1 MLERLKQYIQP
12 DKEGSGHDALL
23 SLGRSALITFA
34 PSIPIRDLAGQEARV
49 VSVRSYRFGPDN
61 TVSYSLSVNGT
72 FGYHLTAVRDDQ
84 GIYLGISREL
94 PQREWA
100 EWFDMDALDFFL
112 TPSSARIL
120 KLLPNARVSQEW
132 SAPRY
137 NKVLEAVKGEL
148 HDGIPGPDDVVHAQ
162 AVEYTL
168 LASDSGEKAIE
179 IERLTEKQTSR
190 LYATIYRPQEDII
203 AIEMAGDAAEAEEPL
218 PAVMPEVTVIVAPSV
233 PEPEPASAEEA
244 MAPLA
249 ALEPKQG
256 ARPDF
261 RRLSPVPTPATA
273 EVMELKIEDEV
284 PALPSFLL
292 EPKTAEKEKKRYLS
306 LDEVIA
312 PEPERLRC
320 DMLTAKALI
329 LEASA
334 RAIPVREVVRDLL
347 GLPLQVKED
356 VMFDLPLSEPD
367 YKELAMRYQLKASHK
382 QEIRERLAEELRQ
395 KMLLRL

>member
-12 DKEGSGHDALL
+12 DKEGNGHDALL
-23 SLGRSALITFA
+23 SLGRGALITFA
-34 PSIPIRDLAGQEARV
+34 PSMPIRELAGQEARV

-61 TVSYSLSVNGT
+61 TISYSLSINGS
-72 FGYHLTAVRDDQ
+72 FGYHLTAVRDEQ

-100 EWFDMDALDFFL
+100 EWFDVDALDFFL

-120 KLLPNARVSQEW
+120 KLLANARVSPEW

-190 LYATIYRPQEDII
+190 LYATVYRPQEDII
-203 AIEMAGDAAEAEEPL
+203 AIEIADEGAQEEEPA
-218 PAVMPEVTVIVAPSV
+218 PQPMPEVTVVVAT
-233 PEPEPASAEEA
+233 PEPEAIQED

-249 ALEPKQG
+249 VLAPKQG

-261 RRLSPVPTPATA
+261 RRLSPVPVPAPAVA
-273 EVMELKIEDEV
+273 EDPVLEDEV

-292 EPKTAEKEKKRYLS
+292 EPKTAEKAKKRYLS
-306 LDEVIA
+306 LDDVIA

-347 GLPLQVKED
+347 GLPLQVKEE
-356 VMFDLPLSEPD
+356 VMFDLPLSESD

-382 QEIRERLAEELRQ
+382 QEIRERLVEELRQ
-395 KMLLRL
+395 KVLLSI